1 MQRTTEES
9 ILMSFSYGGAI
20 SILPFAVLRF
30 IQGELIVGLVDSTLI
45 LGMLF
50 LGTYVY
56 ITHKTKA
63 ASLILTVFA
72 LAGMTVVVHLKGPS
86 VVFWA
91 YPTMVAVYFILPP
104 RMAIKLTLLAAV
116 AMAPALFDK
125 MEFTAFITVGITLV
139 VNNVFAFLFAKRM
152 QRQQSQLTQ
161 LIRLDPLTGVGNR
174 RALNDKLDDI
184 IAINNRQQQ
193 LVSLLVL
200 DVDYFKRINDNYG
213 HTVGDQVLIKLTE
226 IINARIRETDYLY
239 RFGGEEFVVVLTGTD
254 EKIALK
260 ISEQLRKLVEEA
272 DILEGMTVT
281 ASIGVAEIIK
291 GDNVDSWIDRGD
303 RAMYHAKETGRN
315 RVCIGKEPKLKL
327 EGMGALD
334 L

>member
-20 SILPFAVLRF
+20 SILPFAVIRF
-30 IQGELIVGLVDSTLI
+30 MQGEFIVGLVDSILI
-45 LGMLF
+45 TGMLL

-56 ITHKTKA
+56 ITHKTKI
-63 ASLILTVFA
+63 ASLVLTVFA
-72 LAGMTVVVHLKGPS
+72 LAGMTAVVHLKGPS
-86 VVFWA
+86 VVYWA

-116 AMAPALFDK
+116 AMASALFDK
-125 MEFTAFITVGITLV
+125 MEFTAFIAVGMTLV
-139 VNNVFAFLFAKRM
+139 VNNVFAFLFSKRM

-161 LIRLDPLTGVGNR
+161 LVRLDPLTGVGNR

-193 LVSLLVL
+193 QVSLVVL

-213 HTVGDQVLIKLTE
+213 HTAGDQVLIKLTKV
-226 IINARIRETDYLY
+226 INARIRETDYLY

-254 EKIALK
+254 KTIALK

-272 DILEGMTVT
+272 DILEDMVVTV
-281 ASIGVAEIIK
+281 SIGVAEIIK
-291 GDNVDSWIDRGD
+291 GDNADSWIDRGD

-315 RVCIGKEPKLKL
+315 RVCIGKEPEPEL
-327 EGMGALD
+327 EGMDAAD